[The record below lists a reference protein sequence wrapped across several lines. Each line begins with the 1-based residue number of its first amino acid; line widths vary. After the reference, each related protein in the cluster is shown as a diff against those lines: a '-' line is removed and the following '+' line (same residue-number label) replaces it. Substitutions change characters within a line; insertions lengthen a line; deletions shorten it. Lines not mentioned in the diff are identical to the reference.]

1 MPMTHDEFRNAYR
14 QGQVRVQVNRQPAER
29 LLSAKLLLP
38 LFALPL
44 LGAGVGLLLIGWWIV
59 GLLVFL
65 AGYVGQRLV
74 KRSAP
79 HFVLTQALQHEA
91 WYQEAL
97 AIGAIQLEENRD

>member
-1 MPMTHDEFRNAYR
+1 MTHDEFRAAYQR
-14 QGQVRVQVNRQPAER
+14 GRVRVRVNQKPAER

-44 LGAGVGLLLIGWWIV
+44 LGAGVGLVLIGWWIV

-65 AGYVGQRLV
+65 AGYAGQRLV

-97 AIGAIQLEENRD
+97 ATGAIQLEESAD